1 MLLSER
7 KKIDL
12 SVILE
17 CKTRFLKLGLDFD
30 VFKPLDDDGSIVLRI
45 KDCSF
50 LFKSYGDAFEYLRP
64 VLQAIENAEEEG
76 KRKER
81 YLGSFLID
89 AVERVAKVYDK
100 EVYTF
105 SLAKHDSDG

>member
-1 MLLSER
+1 MLLSEY

-12 SVILE
+12 NVILD

-30 VFKPLDDDGSIVLRI
+30 VFKPLNDDGSIVIRI
-45 KDCSF
+45 KDSSF
-50 LFKSYGDAFEYLRP
+50 LFKSYGDAFEYLLP
-64 VLQAIENAEEEG
+64 VIKSIEDAEEEER
-76 KRKER
+76 RKER
-81 YLGSFLID
+81 YLRSFLID

-105 SLAKHDSDG
+105 SLAKRDENG